1 MIVISPFHPEHQ
13 QGVQDVV
20 LTIQLHEFGI
30 PIRLEEQPD
39 LMDIPGFCQRG
50 KGNFWVALAG
60 LEVVG
65 TIALLDIGEGLGVL
79 RKMFVEEAWRG
90 KKYGVAKSLLN
101 TLLNWARD
109 KNFCEIYLG
118 TTARYLA
125 AHRFYE
131 REGFH
136 EIPAE
141 KLPAAFPRF
150 AVDSKFYRLDLREP
164 TRQEDG
170 SFSADKR
177 HIPR

>member
-1 MIVISPFHPEHQ
+1 MIVISPFHPDLG

-20 LTIQLHEFGI
+20 LTIQRDEFGI
-30 PIRLEEQPD
+30 PITQEEQPD

-60 LEVVG
+60 SEVVG

-79 RKMFVEEAWRG
+79 RKMFLKEVWRG
-90 KKYGVAKSLLN
+90 KKYGVAQSLLN

-109 KNFCEIYLG
+109 KDFCEIYLG
-118 TTARYLA
+118 TTAHYLA
-125 AHRFYE
+125 AHKFYG

-141 KLPAAFPRF
+141 ELPAAFPRVV
-150 AVDSKFYRLDLREP
+150 VDSKFYRLDLR
-164 TRQEDG
+164 DG
-170 SFSADKR
+170 SLSADKR
-177 HIPR
+177 HILR